1 MICQNCSFF
10 LICLLLCLVSNQDH
24 YWVSFHISAGIVT
37 EIQYFGCWFMYD
49 IDLHTLQEA
58 DDELHGML

>member
-1 MICQNCSFF
+1 
-10 LICLLLCLVSNQDH
+10 
-24 YWVSFHISAGIVT
+24 VT